1 MVVVPDKERFMSS
14 MKEQLMDLN
23 ENGWAIVRI
32 VVVIVIIVL
41 IICLARVVNRPEAVP
56 PPDKPSPESRALKR
70 EQRKAELARE
80 APRIC
85 KALRNKPISDL
96 TINDLRQL
104 DACKASGQ

>member
-1 MVVVPDKERFMSS
+1 MRS

-23 ENGWAIVRI
+23 ENGLAIVRI
-32 VVVIVIIVL
+32 AVVIVVIVL
-41 IICLARVVNRPEAVP
+41 VICLARLVNPPESVP
-56 PPDKPSPESRALKR
+56 PPDPPSPESRALKM
-70 EQRKAELARE
+70 EQQKAELERE

-85 KALRNKPISDL
+85 KALRNKPMSEM